1 MIGRYLLRVFCV
13 LTAGI
18 PLSAMEILSEACK
31 KAYGEVNIEELT
43 KDNVRQRVRL
53 ASKDANT
60 VLVVVDAV
68 CEEICRDACTET
80 ISSDK
85 YYCYNTDRDL
95 VLYLNNKLGTDLEL
109 PEEEEDLVAEENISR
124 VSDEEYEQ
132 LKLQISSLVSINKNL
147 KNQVAELKDSLE
159 REDNFTDSREAE
171 ELREEV
177 SSLKENLESSIQDSL
192 SAKNQL
198 LESENN
204 CKQANERIS
213 ELEKSLSSLSG
224 NNRSLESKI
233 STMRSD
239 YESVSQELADYKVK
253 YSTQSG
259 VIRAKD
265 SEISSL
271 RRQIDL
277 IERNQKD
284 VDDAKKQVSIFKEE
298 TSDYKRQLSE
308 LKIELSSKEEEII
321 RLSDEVKAKG
331 IESDMVNTLK
341 RNIEDLT
348 SERDNLL
355 KRVSNLEE
363 LLESSKSETQTARI
377 SISELQQKLDD
388 ATTKAS
394 ENDDALVTL
403 NKENIELKNK
413 VSVLEM
419 SSNRDESIESV
430 YEELTD
436 LRKKYD
442 SMMRSVFSQIAS
454 TALPRSASA
463 IHLTRSGVNLKNIR
477 FVFSGNAESRKGTY
491 RSLLNEFKSYKSS
504 DKVLIV
510 DVVSETSIDY
520 VFEIKR
526 VIAGLDWF
534 RRGGSVQP
542 YLSDTC
548 LRNVQVLSPGLTYIN
563 DSYFLTVDWEARLSE
578 LERSGYKVVLYC
590 GDISNIV
597 GRVLHESFASL
608 GSSWVYVQGNAIG
621 SRTVITNLKGLS
633 NSSKSIVA
641 YYDYN
646 KQMDRFY
653 RLVQKTNECRI
664 LSLVGGYQ

>member
-68 CEEICRDACTET
+68 CEEICKSACGET
-80 ISSDK
+80 MSSDK

-159 REDNFTDSREAE
+159 QEDNFTDSREVE

-213 ELEKSLSSLSG
+213 ELEKSVSSLSG

-363 LLESSKSETQTARI
+363 LLESSKSETQTAMV

-388 ATTKAS
+388 ATNKAS

-419 SSNRDESIESV
+419 SNNRDESIESV

-608 GSSWVYVQGNAIG
+608 GSSWIYVQGNAIG

-653 RLVQKTNECRI
+653 RLVQRTNECRI

>member
-1 MIGRYLLRVFCV
+1 MFCV

-31 KAYGEVNIEELT
+31 KAYGEVDIVELT

-53 ASKDANT
+53 AVKDANT

-68 CEEICRDACTET
+68 CEELCKSVCQATM
-80 ISSDK
+80 SSSK
-85 YYCYNTDRDL
+85 YYCYSTDRDL
-95 VLYLNNKLGTDLEL
+95 VLYLNNSLGTDLEL
-109 PEEEEDLVAEENISR
+109 PEEEEDLIAEEDTSR

-132 LKLQISSLVSINKNL
+132 LKLQVSSLASVNKNL
-147 KNQVAELKDSLE
+147 KDQVAELKDALE
-159 REDNFTDSREAE
+159 REDSFTDSREVE

-177 SSLKENLESSIQDSL
+177 SSLKENLEASIQDSL

-204 CKQANERIS
+204 LKQANARIV
-213 ELEKSLSSLSG
+213 ELEKNVSSLSG

-233 STMRSD
+233 SSMRSD
-239 YESVSQELADYKVK
+239 YESVSNELADYKVK

-271 RRQIDL
+271 RKQIDL

-284 VDDAKKQVSIFKEE
+284 VDEANKRVSTFKEE
-298 TSDYKRQLSE
+298 TSEYKRQLSE

-331 IESDMVNTLK
+331 IESDMVDTLK

-363 LLESSKSETQTARI
+363 LLESSKSETQSARV
-377 SISELQQKLDD
+377 SISELQQKLED

-403 NKENIELKNK
+403 NRENLELKNK

-419 SSNRDESIESV
+419 SSNRDESMESV

-442 SMMRSVFSQIAS
+442 SMMGSVFSQIAS

-526 VIAGLDWF
+526 VTAGLDWF

-548 LRNVQVLSPGLTYIN
+548 LKNVQVLSPGLTYVN

-608 GSSWVYVQGNAIG
+608 GSSWIYVQGNAIG

-653 RLVQKTNECRI
+653 RLVQRTNECRI

>member
-1 MIGRYLLRVFCV
+1 MFCV

>member
-1 MIGRYLLRVFCV
+1 MFCV

-653 RLVQKTNECRI
+653 RLVQRTNECRI

>member
-68 CEEICRDACTET
+68 CEEICKSACAET
-80 ISSDK
+80 MSSDK

-95 VLYLNNKLGTDLEL
+95 VLYLNNKLDTDLEL

-159 REDNFTDSREAE
+159 REDNLTDSREVE

-213 ELEKSLSSLSG
+213 ELEKSVSSLSG

-363 LLESSKSETQTARI
+363 LLESSKSETQTARV

-608 GSSWVYVQGNAIG
+608 GSSWIYVQGNAIG

-653 RLVQKTNECRI
+653 RLVQRTNECRI

>member
-80 ISSDK
+80 MSSDK

-159 REDNFTDSREAE
+159 REDSFTDSREVE

-213 ELEKSLSSLSG
+213 ELEKSVSSLSG

-363 LLESSKSETQTARI
+363 LLESSKSETQTARV

-608 GSSWVYVQGNAIG
+608 GSSWIYVQGNAIG

-653 RLVQKTNECRI
+653 RLVQRTNECRI

>member
-60 VLVVVDAV
+60 VLVLVDAV

-80 ISSDK
+80 MSSDK
-85 YYCYNTDRDL
+85 YYCYSTDRDL

-109 PEEEEDLVAEENISR
+109 PEEEEDLVAEENISK

-159 REDNFTDSREAE
+159 REDSFTDSREVE

-213 ELEKSLSSLSG
+213 ELEKSVSSLSG

-363 LLESSKSETQTARI
+363 LLESSKSEAQTARV

-454 TALPRSASA
+454 TALPRSSSA

-578 LERSGYKVVLYC
+578 LERSGYKIVLYC

-608 GSSWVYVQGNAIG
+608 GSSWIYVQGNAIG

-653 RLVQKTNECRI
+653 RLVQRTNECRI

>member
-653 RLVQKTNECRI
+653 RLVQRTNECRI

>member
-80 ISSDK
+80 MSSDK

-159 REDNFTDSREAE
+159 HEDSFTDSREVE

-204 CKQANERIS
+204 CKQANERIYD
-213 ELEKSLSSLSG
+213 LEKSVSSLSG

-363 LLESSKSETQTARI
+363 LLESSKSETQTARV

-597 GRVLHESFASL
+597 GRVLHESFACL
-608 GSSWVYVQGNAIG
+608 GSSWIYVQGNAIG

-653 RLVQKTNECRI
+653 RLVQRTNECRI